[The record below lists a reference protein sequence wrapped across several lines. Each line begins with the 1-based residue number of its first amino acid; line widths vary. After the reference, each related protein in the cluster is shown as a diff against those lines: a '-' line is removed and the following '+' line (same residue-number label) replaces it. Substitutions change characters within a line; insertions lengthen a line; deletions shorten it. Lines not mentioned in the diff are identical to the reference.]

1 MTWIPS
7 DHQFAGREL
16 ARLTACSLAF
26 LAVAA
31 TIQGF
36 RSKAQ
41 SFGRFD
47 LIGFAAVFCSTENVD
62 KPCAECSRQDRAGC
76 TYPRPV
82 DAQRWDPG
90 APWGRDGASWL
101 DTDGV
106 FLAGSE
112 LTARTGENWRR
123 T

>member
-1 MTWIPS
+1 MTWIRS

-62 KPCAECSRQDRAGC
+62 KPCADCSRQDRAGDG
-76 TYPRPV
+76 TL
-82 DAQRWDPG
+82 ALHG
-90 APWGRDGASWL
+90 ATRRDGASWL
-101 DTDGV
+101 DPGGV
-106 FLAGSE
+106 FLAGPE